1 MEIFNVRDFV
11 SLDYLLGICRILF
24 GVMLVVKFFYSYRA
38 RRVVWAHRLPF
49 GSESVLRVLL
59 IVQLFLSVLF
69 ILGVFAFPVTVL
81 LCVNYLYL
89 FKSASLYG
97 LEDVVF
103 HMFTFYWVMA
113 AGKSDIALELPGL
126 PVELSRFTPFGET
139 LIPELV
145 LAAMAGSIFCQL
157 ASRNSTA
164 KCGRKVWGLTTFS
177 FFPTF
182 ADSIHLGL
190 CITGGLRAL

>member
-1 MEIFNVRDFV
+1 
-11 SLDYLLGICRILF
+11 
-24 GVMLVVKFFYSYRA
+24 
-38 RRVVWAHRLPF
+38 
-49 GSESVLRVLL
+49 
-59 IVQLFLSVLF
+59 
-69 ILGVFAFPVTVL
+69 
-81 LCVNYLYL
+81 
-89 FKSASLYG
+89 
-97 LEDVVF
+97 
-103 HMFTFYWVMA
+103 MFTFYWVMA

-145 LAAMAGSIFCQL
+145 LAAMAGSIFLSAGITKLDSQMWKKGMG
-157 ASRNSTA
+157 AYY
-164 KCGRKVWGLTTFS
+164 FS